1 MFIIIPRSWLGS
13 ALGLLV
19 IKNERIE
26 IPKKVSLQSEQNIVC
41 AKKAKLSKFV
51 RKYVKSGEKHSKT
64 IAFIMRQQFCLDF
77 LLIRENYVTIFY
89 LFRLMS
95 CLLLH

>member
-26 IPKKVSLQSEQNIVC
+26 IPKKSFAAKRTDYCVCEKSETKQ
-41 AKKAKLSKFV
+41 K
-51 RKYVKSGEKHSKT
+51 
-64 IAFIMRQQFCLDF
+64 IA
-77 LLIRENYVTIFY
+77 
-89 LFRLMS
+89 
-95 CLLLH
+95 